1 MAEDTTFFGTLKA
14 SFSDLIDL
22 IEKHDYIILE
32 PKKKLIDKANLTR
45 NFYCN
50 HIYYKSPYDD
60 SLYIN
65 LNGKVLKYENP
76 KFVTYLGWKKDMV
89 LTIKDSTKVF
99 NGNQCFQ
106 LDNVCDEFNYT
117 ETKTLSNKSQLVRKK
132 TFDEYRSY
140 NNNVLLKNNQTYSEA
155 FESRFKK
162 FTKEMKSNYM
172 FMKGYEESFS
182 KIFNSRKEKIVQK
195 FTELLGSGNDDYAA
209 NSIIVSEL
217 VDTVTFN
224 ELYKYLF
231 KECLVK
237 FYAEEEKKIKK
248 FLKENPSKYD
258 WDGMK
263 VDEVFY
269 KCRFEK
275 AIQILDEIS
284 LKKTVFEKKQILSEV
299 NKLITE
305 EAKTVFESQK
315 KKKFDMDGND
325 LLNFWIYVIAHCN
338 TPNILAEAKFM
349 SLFGSFGYS
358 SDDYIAINFASAANG
373 IQDEILK
380 NDKITSQHIEP
391 KKINISI

>member
-117 ETKTLSNKSQLVRKK
+117 ETKTLANKSQLVRKK
-132 TFDEYRSY
+132 TFEEYRSY
-140 NNNVLLKNNQTYSEA
+140 NNNVLLKNNQIYSEA

-182 KIFNSRKEKIVQK
+182 KIFNR
-195 FTELLGSGNDDYAA
+195 
-209 NSIIVSEL
+209 IIL
-217 VDTVTFN
+217 
-224 ELYKYLF
+224 
-231 KECLVK
+231 
-237 FYAEEEKKIKK
+237 
-248 FLKENPSKYD
+248 
-258 WDGMK
+258 
-263 VDEVFY
+263 
-269 KCRFEK
+269 
-275 AIQILDEIS
+275 
-284 LKKTVFEKKQILSEV
+284 
-299 NKLITE
+299 
-305 EAKTVFESQK
+305 
-315 KKKFDMDGND
+315 
-325 LLNFWIYVIAHCN
+325 
-338 TPNILAEAKFM
+338 
-349 SLFGSFGYS
+349 
-358 SDDYIAINFASAANG
+358 
-373 IQDEILK
+373 
-380 NDKITSQHIEP
+380 
-391 KKINISI
+391 

>member
-1 MAEDTTFFGTLKA
+1 
-14 SFSDLIDL
+14 
-22 IEKHDYIILE
+22 
-32 PKKKLIDKANLTR
+32 
-45 NFYCN
+45 
-50 HIYYKSPYDD
+50 
-60 SLYIN
+60 

-132 TFDEYRSY
+132 TFEEYRDY
-140 NNNVLLKNNQTYSEA
+140 NNKVLLKNNPAYAET

-338 TPNILAEAKFM
+338 TKNILAEAKFV
-349 SLFGSFGYS
+349 SLFGSGKNL
-358 SDDYIAINFASAANG
+358 DEYIVINFASAAQG
-373 IQDEILK
+373 IKDEILK
-380 NDKITSQHIEP
+380 NENTLSQYIEP
-391 KKINISI
+391 NKINL

>member
-117 ETKTLSNKSQLVRKK
+117 ESKILSNKSQLVRKK
-132 TFDEYRSY
+132 TFEEYRSY
-140 NNNVLLKNNQTYSEA
+140 NNNVLLKNNQMYSEA

-315 KKKFDMDGND
+315 KKKFDMDGNL

-338 TPNILAEAKFM
+338 TKNILAEAKFV
-349 SLFGSFGYS
+349 SLFGSVGYN
-358 SDDYIAINFASAANG
+358 SDEFIAINFASAAQG
-373 IQDEILK
+373 IKDEILK
-380 NDKITSQHIEP
+380 NENTLSQYIEP
-391 KKINISI
+391 NKINL

>member
-1 MAEDTTFFGTLKA
+1 
-14 SFSDLIDL
+14 
-22 IEKHDYIILE
+22 
-32 PKKKLIDKANLTR
+32 
-45 NFYCN
+45 
-50 HIYYKSPYDD
+50 
-60 SLYIN
+60 
-65 LNGKVLKYENP
+65 
-76 KFVTYLGWKKDMV
+76 
-89 LTIKDSTKVF
+89 
-99 NGNQCFQ
+99 
-106 LDNVCDEFNYT
+106 
-117 ETKTLSNKSQLVRKK
+117 
-132 TFDEYRSY
+132 
-140 NNNVLLKNNQTYSEA
+140 
-155 FESRFKK
+155 
-162 FTKEMKSNYM
+162 MKSNYM

-338 TPNILAEAKFM
+338 TKNILAEAKFV
-349 SLFGSFGYS
+349 SLFGSGKNL
-358 SDDYIAINFASAANG
+358 DEYIVINFASAAQG
-373 IQDEILK
+373 IKDEILK
-380 NDKITSQHIEP
+380 NENTLSQYIEP
-391 KKINISI
+391 NKINL

>member
-140 NNNVLLKNNQTYSEA
+140 NNVLLKNNQIYSEA

-182 KIFNSRKEKIVQK
+182 KIFNSRKEKIVKK
-195 FTELLGSGNDDYAA
+195 FTDLLGSGTDDYST
-209 NSIIVSEL
+209 NYIIVSEL
-217 VDTVTFN
+217 VDTLTFN

-258 WDGMK
+258 WDAMK
-263 VDEVFY
+263 VDEVYY

-284 LKKTVFEKKQILSEV
+284 LKKTVFEKKQILNEV

-315 KKKFDMDGND
+315 KKNFNMDGND
-325 LLNFWIYVIAHCN
+325 LLV
-338 TPNILAEAKFM
+338 
-349 SLFGSFGYS
+349 GYN
-358 SDDYIAINFASAANG
+358 SDEFIAINFASAAQG
-373 IQDEILK
+373 IKDEILK
-380 NDKITSQHIEP
+380 NENTLSQYIEP
-391 KKINISI
+391 NKINL

>member
-1 MAEDTTFFGTLKA
+1 MSEDTTFFGVLKA
-14 SFSDLIDL
+14 NHSDLIEL
-22 IEKHDYIILE
+22 IEKNDYIILE

-45 NFYCN
+45 NFYYN

-76 KFVTYLGWKKDMV
+76 KFVTYLGWKKNMV
-89 LTIKDSTKVF
+89 LTVKETTKVF
-99 NGNQCFQ
+99 NGNLCFQ

-117 ETKTLSNKSQLVRKK
+117 ETKTSTSKSVLIRKK
-132 TFDEYRSY
+132 TFEEYRDY
-140 NNNVLLKNNQTYSEA
+140 NNKVLLKNNQAYAET

-338 TPNILAEAKFM
+338 TKNILAEAKFV
-349 SLFGSFGYS
+349 SLFGSGKNL
-358 SDDYIAINFASAANG
+358 DEYIVINFASAAQG
-373 IQDEILK
+373 IKDEILK
-380 NDKITSQHIEP
+380 NENTLSQYIEP
-391 KKINISI
+391 NKINL

>member
-117 ETKTLSNKSQLVRKK
+117 ETKTL
-132 TFDEYRSY
+132 
-140 NNNVLLKNNQTYSEA
+140 NQIYSEA

-182 KIFNSRKEKIVQK
+182 KIFNSRKEKIVKK
-195 FTELLGSGNDDYAA
+195 FTDLLGSGTDDYST
-209 NSIIVSEL
+209 NYIIVSEL
-217 VDTVTFN
+217 VDTLTFN

-258 WDGMK
+258 WDAMK
-263 VDEVFY
+263 VDEVYY

-284 LKKTVFEKKQILSEV
+284 LKKTVFEKKQILNEV

-315 KKKFDMDGND
+315 KKNFNMDGND

-338 TPNILAEAKFM
+338 TKNILAEAKFV
-349 SLFGSFGYS
+349 SLFGSVGYN
-358 SDDYIAINFASAANG
+358 SDEFIAINFASAAQG
-373 IQDEILK
+373 IKDEILK
-380 NDKITSQHIEP
+380 NENTLSQYIEP
-391 KKINISI
+391 NKINL

>member
-140 NNNVLLKNNQTYSEA
+140 NNNVLLKNNQIYSEA

-182 KIFNSRKEKIVQK
+182 KIFNSRKEKIVKK
-195 FTELLGSGNDDYAA
+195 FTDLLGSGTDDYST
-209 NSIIVSEL
+209 NYIIVSEL
-217 VDTVTFN
+217 VDTLTFN

-258 WDGMK
+258 WDAMK

-284 LKKTVFEKKQILSEV
+284 LKKTVFEKKQILNEV

-315 KKKFDMDGND
+315 KKNFNMDGND

-338 TPNILAEAKFM
+338 TKNILAEAKFV
-349 SLFGSFGYS
+349 SLFGSVGYN
-358 SDDYIAINFASAANG
+358 SDEFIAINFASAAQG
-373 IQDEILK
+373 IKDEILK
-380 NDKITSQHIEP
+380 NENTLSQYIEP
-391 KKINISI
+391 NKINL